1 MTSFGSVIT
10 ALGTGIGEDFNIS
23 QLKYNRVIILS
34 DADQDGAHIRA
45 ILSDLFLSLYEA
57 LDYLAGISSLACL
70 RFTESAR
77 AISMNMRMMMR
88 RWVRLSKRWE
98 EAIHC
103 RDIRALEK
111 MNPEQL
117 WETTMNPEKRTLVR
131 VTIENA
137 AEAEHLVRVLMGEK
151 ADLRREYIFAN
162 SNFNRE
168 DHFMELGGV
177 VEDGR

>member
-1 MTSFGSVIT
+1 
-10 ALGTGIGEDFNIS
+10 
-23 QLKYNRVIILS
+23 
-34 DADQDGAHIRA
+34 
-45 ILSDLFLSLYEA
+45 
-57 LDYLAGISSLACL
+57 
-70 RFTESAR
+70 
-77 AISMNMRMMMR
+77 MN
-88 RWVRLSKRWE
+88 K
-98 EAIHC
+98 
-103 RDIRALEK
+103 
-111 MNPEQL
+111 EQL

>member
-1 MTSFGSVIT
+1 M
-10 ALGTGIGEDFNIS
+10 
-23 QLKYNRVIILS
+23 
-34 DADQDGAHIRA
+34 
-45 ILSDLFLSLYEA
+45 
-57 LDYLAGISSLACL
+57 L

-77 AISMNMRMMMR
+77 AISMNMRMMM
-88 RWVRLSKRWE
+88 SAGCAYQKRWE

-103 RDIRALEK
+103 RDIRALE

-151 ADLRREYIFAN
+151 ADLRREYIFN